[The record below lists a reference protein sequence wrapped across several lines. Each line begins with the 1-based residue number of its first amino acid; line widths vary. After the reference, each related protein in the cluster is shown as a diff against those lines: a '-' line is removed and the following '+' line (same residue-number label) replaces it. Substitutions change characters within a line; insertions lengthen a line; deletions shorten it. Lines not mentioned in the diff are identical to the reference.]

1 MPDLFSWIAR
11 YYDRF
16 AGQPDTTDL
25 QRLLALPSGGRLLDL
40 GGGTGRMSQ
49 ELDAVQ
55 VVICDPAAGM
65 VQMARRKGLLA
76 CQGPAERLPFATD
89 TFDGVLVVD
98 AFHHF
103 AEQSLAVQEMLRVL
117 RPAGRL
123 VIVEPDIR
131 RPLMPLLSWGERRL
145 GMSSRMLTP
154 QELGALVIAAGGEVL
169 EVEEEMLSYRL
180 VSSKDKIRTRAGIN
194 G

>member
-1 MPDLFSWIAR
+1 MPDPFSWIAR

-25 QRLLALPSGGRLLDL
+25 QRLLALPSNGRLLDL

-49 ELDAVQ
+49 ELDAGQ

-65 VQMARRKGLLA
+65 VQQARSKGLLA

-103 AEQSLAVQEMLRVL
+103 TEQPLAVREMLRVL

-123 VIVEPDIR
+123 VIIEPDIR
-131 RPLMPLLSWGERRL
+131 RPLMPLLSWAERRL
-145 GMSSRMLTP
+145 GMASRMLTP
-154 QELGALVIAAGGEVL
+154 QELGALVIAVGGEVL
-169 EVEEEMLSYRL
+169 AVEEELLSYRL
-180 VSSKDKIRTRAGIN
+180 VSSKNTRREGSP
-194 G
+194 